1 MKRLLPNLRIHF
13 SKLFVLSLSIFF
25 LSSCGVMDVENP
37 NSLTEEDV
45 SIPSSANGLKNGVLS
60 SLMTGTGWTYASI
73 STVSDEIFWTGSYE
87 SYKTYNEGRIAFEEN
102 EITVAGYPEISQAR
116 YMSDLAISKLE
127 EFDSNGELN
136 DRSILVRTYIY
147 AALVRI
153 TIADSYD
160 NFVYSSGSETNPP
173 IGEGNMDQV
182 YDEAI
187 GFLDKAVNLSRNIG
201 ASNYEMQAL
210 GVRARAKHAKGVWEK
225 LNPKGTVPDNPLVS
239 GTGATADAEAALE
252 LMSQDYKAKFDY
264 NGPQLQNYLANQ
276 VNSRGEITLSE
287 PFDDI
292 KTGEEDPRVV
302 AIQEDFEDTGTYT
315 ENYSP
320 LTWLSAREMH
330 LIIAEEAVGTNNTVA
345 RNHINEVR
353 ALDGLPD
360 MELTDTN
367 FEEFIEHERRANLY
381 LQGRRLNDMYRFG
394 SQSDNWLPAEDA
406 LETPGILLP
415 IPANERLA
423 NPEV

>member
-1 MKRLLPNLRIHF
+1 MERLFQKITTRYGAIPIL
-13 SKLFVLSLSIFF
+13 VLSILFMG
-25 LSSCGVMDVENP
+25 SCGIMDVENP

-60 SLMTGTGWTYASI
+60 ALMTGTGWTYASI
-73 STVSDEIFWTGSYE
+73 STVSDEIYWTGSYE
-87 SYKTYNEGRIAFEEN
+87 SYKTYNEGRVAFEEN
-102 EITVAGYPEISQAR
+102 EITVAGYPEISEAR
-116 YMSDLAISKLE
+116 YMSDLAVTRLE

-147 AALVRI
+147 AALTRI
-153 TIADSYD
+153 TIADTYD
-160 NFVYSSGSETNPP
+160 NFVFSDGRETSPP
-173 IGEGNMDQV
+173 IGEENMSQLYDQAISMLN
-182 YDEAI
+182 EAVSI
-187 GFLDKAVNLSRNIG
+187 SREIENET
-201 ASNYEMQAL
+201 YEMQAL

-225 LNPKGTVPDNPLVS
+225 LNPKGDVPQDPLVS
-239 GTGATADAEAALE
+239 GTGASDDAEAALD
-252 LMSQDYKAKFDY
+252 LMTQDYKAQFNY
-264 NGPQLQNYLANQ
+264 NEPQLQNYLANQ
-276 VNSRGEITLSE
+276 VNSRGEITLSD

-302 AIQEDFEDTGTYT
+302 DIQEDFEDIGTYT

-320 LTWLSAREMH
+320 LTWLSAREMR
-330 LIIAEEAVGTNNTVA
+330 LIIAEEAVGTNDTEA
-345 RNHINEVR
+345 RNQINAVR

-394 SQSDNWLPAEDA
+394 SQSDNWLSGEDA

-423 NPEV
+423 NPDV